1 MKNIAISTIT
11 MISLALLAPAAEP
24 KAAPEAKP
32 AAEVA
37 NGNDAKQLEQQVM
50 GYWAPDAEA
59 MVKLLVEK
67 MGMPEEDGQAVSE
80 QFSKI
85 TFHVE
90 LGKVHVYTEEGV
102 MDVAY
107 EILAADGAAGSLTVR
122 AVNPDPANKKQA
134 LELLIKDQQITVK
147 GGEEQLP
154 FILKKIDEAEFAK
167 RKAAV
172 PADRIGG

>member
-11 MISLALLAPAAEP
+11 MIALAILAPAAEP
-24 KAAPEAKP
+24 EDKLEAKP
-32 AAEVA
+32 AVEVA
-37 NGNDAKQLEQQVM
+37 NGDDAKQLEQQVI

-59 MVKLLVEK
+59 MVKLFLD
-67 MGMPEEDGQAVSE
+67 MGMPQEDGQAVAE

-90 LGKVHVYTEEGV
+90 LGKVLVYTEQGV

-107 EILAADGAAGSLTVR
+107 EILAADKAAGSLKVR
-122 AVNPDPANKKQA
+122 AISPDPAEKKQV
-134 LELLIKDQQITVK
+134 LELLIKDQQITVM
-147 GGEEQLP
+147 GGKEQAP
-154 FILKKIDEAEFAK
+154 FILKKIDEAEFLK

-172 PADRIGG
+172 PAERIGG

>member
-11 MISLALLAPAAEP
+11 MITLSLLAPAAEP
-24 KAAPEAKP
+24 ETKPDTKP

-37 NGNDAKQLEQQVM
+37 NADDAKQLEKQVM

-59 MVKLLVEK
+59 MVKLFVEK
-67 MGMPEEDGQAVSE
+67 MGMPEEDGQAVAA

-85 TFHVE
+85 TFRVE
-90 LGKVHVYTEEGV
+90 LGKVHVYSEQGFTA
-102 MDVAY
+102 VAY
-107 EILAADGAAGSLTVR
+107 EILAADKAAGSLKVR
-122 AVNPDPANKKQA
+122 AISPDPADKKQE
-134 LELLIKDQQITVK
+134 LELLIKDQQITVM
-147 GGEEQLP
+147 GGKEQAP
-154 FILKKIDEAEFAK
+154 FLLKKIDDAEFLK

>member
-11 MISLALLAPAAEP
+11 MIALALLAPAAEP
-24 KAAPEAKP
+24 EAKP

-37 NGNDAKQLEQQVM
+37 KGDDAKQLEKQVM

-59 MVKLLVEK
+59 MVKLFVEK
-67 MGMPEEDGQAVSE
+67 MGMPEEEGPAVAE

-90 LGKVHVYTEEGV
+90 LGKVHLYTEQGV
-102 MDVAY
+102 TDVTY
-107 EILAADGAAGSLTVR
+107 EILAADKAAGSLTVR
-122 AVNPDPANKKQA
+122 AISPDPADKKQE
-134 LELLIKDQQITVK
+134 LELLIKDQRITVK
-147 GGEEQLP
+147 GGKEQAP
-154 FILKKIDEAEFAK
+154 FILRKIDEAEFAK

>member
-1 MKNIAISTIT
+1 MKNIAHSTIA
-11 MISLALLAPAAEP
+11 MIALAILAPAAEP
-24 KAAPEAKP
+24 EAKPEAKP

-37 NGNDAKQLEQQVM
+37 NGNDAKQLEQQVI
-50 GYWAPDAEA
+50 GYWVPDAEA

-67 MGMPEEDGQAVSE
+67 MGMPEEDGQAVAE

-107 EILAADGAAGSLTVR
+107 EILAADKAAGSLKAR
-122 AVNPDPANKKQA
+122 AISPDPADKKQE
-134 LELLIKDQQITVK
+134 LELLIKDQQITVR
-147 GGEEQLP
+147 GGVEQLP
-154 FILKKIDEAEFAK
+154 FILKKIDEAAFAK

>member
-11 MISLALLAPAAEP
+11 MIALALLAPAAEP
-24 KAAPEAKP
+24 EAKPDAKP
-32 AAEVA
+32 AAEIA
-37 NGNDAKQLEQQVM
+37 NADDAKQLEKQVI

-59 MVKLLVEK
+59 MVKLLLE
-67 MGMPEEDGQAVSE
+67 MGMPKEEGQAVAAE
-80 QFSKI
+80 FSKI

-90 LGKVHVYTEEGV
+90 LGMVLVYTEEGV

-107 EILAADGAAGSLTVR
+107 EILAADKAAGSLKVR
-122 AVNPDPANKKQA
+122 AVDPDPANKKQA
-134 LELLIKDQQITVK
+134 LTLLIKDQQITVM

-154 FILKKIDEAEFAK
+154 FILKKIDEAEFGK

-172 PADRIGG
+172 PADRIGR

>member
-11 MISLALLAPAAEP
+11 MIALAILAPAAEP
-24 KAAPEAKP
+24 EDKLEAKP
-32 AAEVA
+32 AVEVA
-37 NGNDAKQLEQQVM
+37 NGDDAKQLEQQVI

-59 MVKLLVEK
+59 MVKLLLG
-67 MGMPEEDGQAVSE
+67 MGMPQEEGKAMAAE
-80 QFSKI
+80 LSKI

-102 MDVAY
+102 MVAAY
-107 EILAADGAAGSLTVR
+107 EILEADKAVGSLKVR
-122 AVNPDPANKKQA
+122 AVDPDPANKKQA
-134 LELLIKDQQITVK
+134 LELLIKDQQITVM

-172 PADRIGG
+172 PAERIGG

>member
-11 MISLALLAPAAEP
+11 MIALALLAPAAEP
-24 KAAPEAKP
+24 EAKPDAKP
-32 AAEVA
+32 AAEIA
-37 NGNDAKQLEQQVM
+37 NADDAKQLEKQVI

-59 MVKLLVEK
+59 MVKLLLE
-67 MGMPEEDGQAVSE
+67 MGMPEEEGQAVAAE
-80 QFSKI
+80 FSKI

-90 LGKVHVYTEEGV
+90 LGMVHVYTGEGV

-107 EILAADGAAGSLTVR
+107 EILAADKAAGSLKVR
-122 AVNPDPANKKQA
+122 AISPDPADKKQE
-134 LELLIKDQQITVK
+134 LELLIKEQQITVM
-147 GGEEQLP
+147 GGVEQLP
-154 FILKKIDEAEFAK
+154 FILKKIDEAEFGK

>member
-11 MISLALLAPAAEP
+11 MIALAILAPAAEP
-24 KAAPEAKP
+24 EDKLEAKP
-32 AAEVA
+32 AVEVA
-37 NGNDAKQLEQQVM
+37 NGDDAKQLEQQVI

-59 MVKLLVEK
+59 MVKLFLD
-67 MGMPEEDGQAVSE
+67 MGMPQEDGQAVAE

-90 LGKVHVYTEEGV
+90 LGKVLVYTEQGV

-107 EILAADGAAGSLTVR
+107 EILAADKAAGSLKVR
-122 AVNPDPANKKQA
+122 AISPDPAEKKQV
-134 LELLIKDQQITVK
+134 LELLIKDQQITVM
-147 GGEEQLP
+147 GGKEQAP
-154 FILKKIDEAEFAK
+154 FILKKIDEAEFLK

-172 PADRIGG
+172 PAGRVGG

>member
-11 MISLALLAPAAEP
+11 MVALALLAPAAEP
-24 KAAPEAKP
+24 EAKPDAKP

-37 NGNDAKQLEQQVM
+37 NGDDAKQLEKQVI

-59 MVKLLVEK
+59 LVKLYVEK
-67 MGMPEEDGQAVSE
+67 MGMPERDGQAVAA

-90 LGKVHVYTEEGV
+90 LGKVHVYSEQGFTV
-102 MDVAY
+102 VAY
-107 EILAADGAAGSLTVR
+107 EILAADKAAGSLKVR
-122 AVNPDPANKKQA
+122 AISPDPADKKQE
-134 LELLIKDQQITVK
+134 LELLIKDQKITVM
-147 GGEEQLP
+147 GGKEQPP
-154 FILKKIDEAEFAK
+154 FILKKIDEAEFLK

-172 PADRIGG
+172 PANRVGG